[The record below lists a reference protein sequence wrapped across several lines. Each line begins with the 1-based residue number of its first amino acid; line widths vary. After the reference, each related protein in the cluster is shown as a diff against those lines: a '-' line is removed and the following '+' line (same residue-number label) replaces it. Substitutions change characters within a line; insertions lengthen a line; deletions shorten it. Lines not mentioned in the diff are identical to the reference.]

1 MTDKTAFG
9 LSRRT
14 LLGAAAASA
23 VAAVAGCSV
32 DTSTGS
38 GAGNPAQAS
47 NKIKIPNYPGKLP
60 QGDVTLRWVDSG
72 DLKSVFEKAVLTAYT
87 AKHKNIKTNYQGSG
101 WDTVNQVVPLGVR
114 NNSAPDIFAIPNNVP
129 VATAINE
136 GWVQP
141 IENLIPNFDSWKAN
155 FGDGAFVPG
164 VHIFNNKTYTFPLS
178 SAKRLSFMD
187 IYDVKNMTAGG
198 YDDPAS
204 QITTWDDLYAA
215 LKKVVKNGY
224 VGLMAG
230 GDGLGDVISFLATT
244 VGWRGLGGMDFKT
257 GKYVYSAPEMLQ
269 AFEFFQKLVTDKMV
283 VPGYLTLLTV
293 DARAQMTA
301 GKAGM
306 IFTGPWDIPA
316 WKQTAPDWK
325 YLQVKTPSADGSPY
339 VVPFQNS
346 GANSPWVYAKTKIP
360 VPVGQILAY
369 MGSTDGQ
376 KMQVI
381 LSEGNL
387 VSPIDAA
394 NKEADQSG
402 KLDQH
407 AKTAADLANSLM
419 HVAPM
424 VQLRKADSWM
434 VDLEHKQVQPI
445 WNDLMQG
452 IFTGQLKN
460 PKAQFTKYDAEQE
473 KSLDAAIKAAAKKGC
488 TVTRDDYAFPNW
500 NPEQDYVTADYQAL
514 G

>member
-1 MTDKTAFG
+1 MTDNAAFG
-9 LSRRT
+9 MSRRR
-14 LLGAAAASA
+14 LLGAAAAGA
-23 VAAVAGCSV
+23 VAVAAGCSV
-32 DTSTGS
+32 DTSTSGS
-38 GAGNPAQAS
+38 GGGSQDA
-47 NKIKIPNYPGKLP
+47 NKIKIPDYPGKLP
-60 QGDVTLRWVDSG
+60 KGDVTLRWVDSG

-87 AKHKNIKTNYQGSG
+87 AKHTNIKTNYQGSG
-101 WDTVNQVVPLGVR
+101 WDTVNQEVPLGVR

-141 IENLIPNFDSWKAN
+141 IENLIPDFESWKAN
-155 FGDGAFVPG
+155 FGTGAFVPG

-178 SAKRLSFMD
+178 SNKRLNFMN
-187 IYDVKNMTAGG
+187 IYDVKNMANAG
-198 YDDPAS
+198 YDDPAT
-204 QITTWDDLYAA
+204 QIKTWDDLYAA
-215 LKKVVKNGY
+215 LKKVVHNGQ

-230 GDGLGDVISFLATT
+230 GDGLGDIIAFLAGT
-244 VGWRGLGGMDFKT
+244 VGWRGIGGMDFKT

-269 AFEFFQKLVTDKMV
+269 AFEFFQKLVTDKLI
-283 VPGYLTLLTV
+283 VPGYLTLLTA

-316 WKQTAPDWK
+316 WKQTAPNWK
-325 YLQVKTPSADGSPY
+325 YLQVQTPSADGSPY

-346 GANSPWVYAKTKIP
+346 GANSPWVYAKTKNP

-387 VSPIDAA
+387 VSPIAAA
-394 NKEADQSG
+394 NREANQSG

-407 AKTAADLANSLM
+407 AKTAADLANRLM
-419 HVAPM
+419 HEAPM
-424 VQLRKADSWM
+424 IQLRKADSWM
-434 VDLEHKQVQPI
+434 VDLERKQVQPI
-445 WNDLMQG
+445 WDDLMQG
-452 IFTGQLKN
+452 IFSGQLKN
-460 PKAQFTKYDAEQE
+460 AKAQFAKYDAEQE
-473 KSLDAAIKAAAKKGC
+473 KSLDDAIKAASKKGC
-488 TVTRDDYAFPNW
+488 TVTRDDYVFPNW
-500 NPEQDYVTADYQAL
+500 SPDKDYTMADYQAL